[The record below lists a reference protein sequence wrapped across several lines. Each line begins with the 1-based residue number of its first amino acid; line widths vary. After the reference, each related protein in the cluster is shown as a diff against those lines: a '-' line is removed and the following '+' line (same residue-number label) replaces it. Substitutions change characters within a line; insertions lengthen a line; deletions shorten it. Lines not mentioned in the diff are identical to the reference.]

1 MSLRRIDGPIV
12 LEIPSD
18 PCGLFLVR
26 SLMERLSQRLG
37 FSESM
42 VRQMVLAVDEA
53 CTNVIRHAYEKLPGK
68 RIVLTFLIR
77 EELLEIQV
85 RDFGKPPDPDALKPI
100 PRYIQAFYWTITT
113 LTTIG
118 YGDITPDGSSQ
129 TIFVIIIELLGAGM
143 YGLIIGNIAN
153 LIANIDVAKTQYK
166 EKLEKINTFL
176 KYRDIPPQMQR
187 KINEYYNYLWESRR
201 GYDESD
207 VLQDLPMPI
216 IVLRLYRSS
225 ILLQRR

>member
-1 MSLRRIDGPIV
+1 MSLRHIDGPIV

-53 CTNVIRHAYEKLPGK
+53 CTNVIRHAYEQLPGK

-85 RDFGKPPDPDALKPI
+85 RDFGKPPDPDALKPRDLRDVRPGGLGLHFI
-100 PRYIQAFYWTITT
+100 QSAMDEIRYEAPPEGGGL
-113 LTTIG
+113 LTM
-118 YGDITPDGSSQ
+118 
-129 TIFVIIIELLGAGM
+129 V
-143 YGLIIGNIAN
+143 
-153 LIANIDVAKTQYK
+153 
-166 EKLEKINTFL
+166 
-176 KYRDIPPQMQR
+176 KYRER
-187 KINEYYNYLWESRR
+187 
-201 GYDESD
+201 DEAG
-207 VLQDLPMPI
+207 PK
-216 IVLRLYRSS
+216 
-225 ILLQRR
+225 